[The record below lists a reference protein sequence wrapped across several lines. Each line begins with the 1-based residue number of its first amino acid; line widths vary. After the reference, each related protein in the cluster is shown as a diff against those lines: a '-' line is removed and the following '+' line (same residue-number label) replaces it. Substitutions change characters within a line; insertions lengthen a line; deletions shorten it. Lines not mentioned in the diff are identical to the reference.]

1 MMEQIKWEDLYIKD
15 FGGSQITSRV
25 ELTKAQRKMKTF
37 YDEFLLPLYKPIKNT
52 NFKFSVRNDKLTCRI
67 MYKDLMKYYHFNS
80 IREFLYEVANVKEG
94 FTKEKADKLV
104 EVMIR
109 KKGV

>member
-15 FGGSQITSRV
+15 FGGSQITSRA

-52 NFKFSVRNDKLTCRI
+52 NFRFSVSNDKLLCI
-67 MYKDLMKYYHFNS
+67 K
-80 IREFLYEVANVKEG
+80 I
-94 FTKEKADKLV
+94 
-104 EVMIR
+104 
-109 KKGV
+109 